1 MMQRPNRLKIKQT
14 YNLVRRRAHKC
25 RINKQ
30 KLDSVEALDNA
41 EFSKFH
47 WKMVLTAGVGFFTD
61 AYDLFVIGVV
71 FAVLQPLWHLTAL
84 DKSLLAGVTLAS
96 AALGASTFGYL
107 SDKFGRKR
115 MYGTEIAIQFIGA
128 ILSAVSMNFTM
139 LLIARIII
147 GFGIGGDYPS
157 SAVVASE
164 SASKKNRG
172 FMVLLVFCMQ
182 AVGLT
187 IGPLL
192 ATFLL
197 AVHVPHDIVWRLLL
211 GVAAIPAA
219 FVFYLRRRIQ
229 ESPRFKLSKEA
240 PVEVG
245 RVVSHLAG
253 YKDSVHKARRYAKQS
268 LFSRKWLLC
277 LLGTGGAWFLMD
289 VSLYGNGIFSTAIYG
304 QIIPNASLIKKT
316 LMTTIT
322 FIVFAVPGY
331 YFAAKYVDR
340 IGRKKLQIL
349 GFIVMALCFA
359 TIALIPAARS
369 IIILFVLLYG
379 LSFFFT
385 NFGPNSTTFLI
396 PSEVYPTSI
405 RAKAHG
411 LSAAIGKLGA
421 ATAAFALPFVLHA
434 KGVGF
439 TMGIM
444 AVCSILGIFV
454 TFLIPEMKGRSLE
467 DVEEL
472 VDA

>member
-1 MMQRPNRLKIKQT
+1 MSSKN
-14 YNLVRRRAHKC
+14 
-25 RINKQ
+25 

-41 EFSKFH
+41 EFSTFH

-71 FAVLQPLWHLTAL
+71 MTVLQPLWHLTTSQ
-84 DKSLLAGVTLAS
+84 KSLLAGATLV
-96 AALGASTFGYL
+96 AAAVGASTFGFL

-115 MYGTEIAIQFIGA
+115 MYGTEIAIQFLGA
-128 ILSAVSMNFTM
+128 ILSAISMNFTM
-139 LLIARIII
+139 LLISRIII

-182 AVGLT
+182 AVGFT
-187 IGPLL
+187 VAPLL

-197 AVHVPHDIVWRLLL
+197 ALQIPHDIVWRLLL
-211 GVAAIPAA
+211 GIAAIPAA
-219 FVFYLRRRIQ
+219 CVFVMRRRIQ
-229 ESPRFKLSKEA
+229 ESPRFKLTEKA

-245 RVVSHLAG
+245 RIVSHLVG
-253 YKDSVHKARRYAKQS
+253 YKDSVAKAPRYAKQS
-268 LFSRKWLLC
+268 LLRPKWLLC

-289 VSLYGNGIFSTAIYG
+289 IPLYGNGIFSTSIYASLL
-304 QIIPNASLIKKT
+304 PNADLIQNT
-316 LMTTIT
+316 LLTTIT
-322 FIVFAVPGY
+322 FLVFAVPGY

-349 GFIVMALCFA
+349 GFVMMALCFVA
-359 TIALIPAARS
+359 IACVVQFKHALVV
-369 IIILFVLLYG
+369 FVILYG

-421 ATAAFALPFVLHA
+421 AACAFVLPFILA
-434 KGVGF
+434 TKSLSYMM
-439 TMGIM
+439 TMM
-444 AVCSILGIFV
+444 AIVSVLGILV
-454 TFLIPEMKGRSLE
+454 TLLIPEMKGRSLE
-467 DVEEL
+467 DVEDILE
-472 VDA
+472 D

>member
-1 MMQRPNRLKIKQT
+1 MSDNS
-14 YNLVRRRAHKC
+14 
-25 RINKQ
+25 

-71 FAVLQPLWHLTAL
+71 FAVLQPLWHLTAV
-84 DKSLLAGVTLAS
+84 DKSLLAGGTF
-96 AALGASTFGYL
+96 AAAAFGASTFGYL

-115 MYGTEIAIQFIGA
+115 MYGTEIAIQFVGA
-128 ILSAVSMNFTM
+128 ILSMISMNFTM
-139 LLIARIII
+139 LLISRIII

-164 SASKKNRG
+164 TASKKNRG

-187 IGPLL
+187 IGPLF
-192 ATFLL
+192 ATLLL
-197 AVHVPHDIVWRLLL
+197 AIHLPHDLVWRLLL

-219 FVFYLRRRIQ
+219 CVFVMRRRIQ
-229 ESPRFKLSKEA
+229 ESPRFKLTNEA

-268 LFSRKWLLC
+268 LWSPKWLLC

-289 VSLYGNGIFSTAIYG
+289 VSLYGNGVFSTSIYG
-304 QIIPNASLIKKT
+304 MILPNADLMHKT
-316 LMTTIT
+316 LLTTLT
-322 FIVFAVPGY
+322 FLIFAVPGY

-340 IGRKKLQIL
+340 IGRIKLQIL
-349 GFIVMALCFA
+349 GFVMMAICF
-359 TIALIPAARS
+359 IAIA
-369 IIILFVLLYG
+369 FVLQGPKMVWVFFILYG
-379 LSFFFT
+379 FSYFFT
-385 NFGPNSTTFLI
+385 QFGPNSTTFLI

-421 ATAAFALPFVLHA
+421 ATSAFILPFILA
-434 KGVGF
+434 SKSLSF
-439 TMGIM
+439 TMSLMAGIS
-444 AVCSILGIFV
+444 VLGILA

-472 VDA
+472 IED

>member
-1 MMQRPNRLKIKQT
+1 MSDNNQ
-14 YNLVRRRAHKC
+14 
-25 RINKQ
+25 
-30 KLDSVEALDNA
+30 LDSVEALDNA

-71 FAVLQPLWHLTAL
+71 MTVLQPLWHLTTTE
-84 DKSLLAGVTLAS
+84 KSLLTGGTLAA
-96 AALGASTFGYL
+96 AALGASTFGFL

-115 MYGTEIAIQFIGA
+115 MYGTEIAIQFVGA

-139 LLIARIII
+139 LLISRIII

-187 IGPLL
+187 IGPLF

-197 AVHVPHDIVWRLLL
+197 ALHIPHDIVWRVLL

-219 FVFYLRRRIQ
+219 CVFVMRRRIQ
-229 ESPRFKLSKEA
+229 ESPRFKLLNEA

-268 LFSRKWLLC
+268 LWNPKWLLC

-289 VSLYGNGIFSTAIYG
+289 VSLYGNGIFSTSIYG
-304 QIIPNASLIKKT
+304 SILPGADLIHKT
-316 LMTTIT
+316 LLTTIT
-322 FIVFAVPGY
+322 FLVFAVPGY

-349 GFIVMALCFA
+349 GFVVMAACFA
-359 TIALIPAARS
+359 TIAFVPAVRG
-369 IIILFVLLYG
+369 ILILFVLLYG

-421 ATAAFALPFVLHA
+421 ATAAFILPFLLA
-434 KGVGF
+434 SKGVGY
-439 TMGIM
+439 TMGLM
-444 AVCSILGIFV
+444 SVCSLLGILV

-467 DVEEL
+467 DVEEIIEG
-472 VDA
+472 